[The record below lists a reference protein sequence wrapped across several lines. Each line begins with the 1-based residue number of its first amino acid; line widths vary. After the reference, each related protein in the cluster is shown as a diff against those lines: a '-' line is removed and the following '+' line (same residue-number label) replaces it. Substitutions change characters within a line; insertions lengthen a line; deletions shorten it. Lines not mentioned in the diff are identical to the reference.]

1 MKDKIPLSD
10 LELNKKAK
18 VIDIKCDEIEKRRYL
33 DLGIVK
39 DTILTPIFKSPFG
52 NLITKSFN
60 KNYIKKERLK

>member
-18 VIDIKCDEIEKRRYL
+18 VIDIKCDANEKRRYL

-39 DTILTPIFKSPFG
+39 DTILTDYIEKR
-52 NLITKSFN
+52 LISL
-60 KNYIKKERLK
+60 IK